1 MKHTTRREPYNP
13 RRADV
18 LADENINVL
27 HSREEFLSNS
37 NNKHQLI
44 KLLAKHFRGDCHTV
58 IEYEGDRYTQIVAP
72 AFDVS
77 CQKQDV
83 IVVADN
89 TDVLVLLLYFWSLE
103 IGDII

>member
-58 IEYEGDRYTQIVAP
+58 IEYEGDDIRRLSPLHLMFP
-72 AFDVS
+72 A
-77 CQKQDV
+77 K
-83 IVVADN
+83 N
-89 TDVLVLLLYFWSLE
+89 KM
-103 IGDII
+103 